1 LPEQPAKRMLTT
13 IFYADVVDYS
23 RLTGL
28 DEEGTHHIVMGTL
41 DNVSQKISSAGGTV
55 LRYAGD
61 AILATFP
68 SVVRAVETST
78 DIQSKLTEDNA
89 LLPEETRVHIRIGI
103 NLGDVIEDR
112 GEVFGDG
119 VNLAARLEA
128 AAVPGGICISS
139 MVWEQCQGKINS
151 TFADG
156 GEQQFKNISR
166 PVRTFH
172 WEPSTDRPSI
182 DLPISDTPLTDKP
195 SIAVLPFDNMS
206 GDTDQEYFSEGIT
219 EDIITDLSKVSSLFV
234 VARNSSFTYK
244 GRSVKAQEI
253 CVDLGVRYIVE
264 GSVRKVGSK
273 VRITAQLI
281 DGKSGGHIWADRYD
295 GTLDDIFDL
304 QDKVTYQIVDA
315 LKVRLLPEE
324 EHAIRQVPTTNIQ
337 AYDYYLKGRQFF
349 HIFTEESLLSARD
362 CFIQAINCDD
372 SFAQPY
378 CGLADTK
385 SFLRWNH
392 DGDYLTLVQA
402 IAAANDAIK
411 LAPDL
416 ADGHAS
422 LGLVLSYIGEFPG
435 AENEFNIALQLD
447 PNLYEAHY
455 YWGRACVTE
464 GKLKEAANHL
474 EAAWKQSPT
483 DPQTP
488 SLLLQIYRSLGQY
501 KDLEHAAKETVKM
514 GIRKLEAEP
523 DDWRSCLSTA
533 FGYLNLGKFQETDKY
548 LQRALVN
555 NPEDATIS
563 YNIACL
569 YCGMDDIERAL
580 KYLNKFLE
588 LSGGQKPFYNWM
600 KNDSDLDPLRDNP
613 EFQKMLDRYF

>member
-1 LPEQPAKRMLTT
+1 M
-13 IFYADVVDYS
+13 
-23 RLTGL
+23 
-28 DEEGTHHIVMGTL
+28 
-41 DNVSQKISSAGGTV
+41 
-55 LRYAGD
+55 
-61 AILATFP
+61 
-68 SVVRAVETST
+68 
-78 DIQSKLTEDNA
+78 
-89 LLPEETRVHIRIGI
+89 
-103 NLGDVIEDR
+103 
-112 GEVFGDG
+112 
-119 VNLAARLEA
+119 
-128 AAVPGGICISS
+128 
-139 MVWEQCQGKINS
+139 
-151 TFADG
+151 
-156 GEQQFKNISR
+156 
-166 PVRTFH
+166 
-172 WEPSTDRPSI
+172 
-182 DLPISDTPLTDKP
+182 
-195 SIAVLPFDNMS
+195 
-206 GDTDQEYFSEGIT
+206 
-219 EDIITDLSKVSSLFV
+219 
-234 VARNSSFTYK
+234 
-244 GRSVKAQEI
+244 
-253 CVDLGVRYIVE
+253 
-264 GSVRKVGSK
+264 
-273 VRITAQLI
+273 
-281 DGKSGGHIWADRYD
+281 
-295 GTLDDIFDL
+295 
-304 QDKVTYQIVDA
+304 
-315 LKVRLLPEE
+315 
-324 EHAIRQVPTTNIQ
+324 
-337 AYDYYLKGRQFF
+337 
-349 HIFTEESLLSARD
+349 
-362 CFIQAINCDD
+362 
-372 SFAQPY
+372 
-378 CGLADTK
+378 
-385 SFLRWNH
+385 
-392 DGDYLTLVQA
+392 QA

-455 YWGRACVTE
+455 YWGRACVIE

-580 KYLNKFLE
+580 MYLNKFLD
-588 LSGGQKPFYNWM
+588 LSGGQKPFDNWM